1 VAKDLEDIING
12 ARLGDRNDISA
23 LIDHFEGELLRFAVL
38 LTRDANLAQ
47 DLCQDAFVRLIERIH
62 KLKDPNKCR
71 PWLYKILKNIFFDY
85 IKKASFRNE
94 ICLEDIEDSI
104 SVSLLDN
111 EEALVHI
118 SRVLNDLSH
127 EDQMII
133 LLSDLEKHE
142 ATEIAEIMGKS
153 IPAVNSHLHRARK
166 HFMTKFSN
174 NRTNDELPFVC
185 INEALKNND

>member
-1 VAKDLEDIING
+1 MARELEDIING
-12 ARLGDRNDISA
+12 ARLGDRDDISM
-23 LIDHFEGELLRFAVL
+23 LIDHFEAELLRFAVL
-38 LTRDANLAQ
+38 LTRDVNLAQ
-47 DLCQDAFVRLIERIH
+47 DLCQDTFVKLIESIH
-62 KLKDPNKCR
+62 KLKDHNKCR
-71 PWLYKILKNIFFDY
+71 AWLYKILKNNFFDY
-85 IKKASFRNE
+85 VKKASFRNE
-94 ICLEDIEDSI
+94 ICLDDIEESI

-142 ATEIAEIMGKS
+142 PTEIAEIMGKS

-174 NRTNDELPFVC
+174 IRTNDEVPFVC
-185 INEALKNND
+185 INEALKKQ